1 MPGRLEAGLLLGNDV
16 KGLLLMTH
24 GYGARR
30 VGQKNGFFLGAS
42 VEGAESHLKE
52 RSGVE
57 RGAEGIDLLEEEAS
71 ANSVPAAAV

>member
-1 MPGRLEAGLLLGNDV
+1 MNTRKENAGSSQSDGLMLGNDV

-30 VGQKNGFFLGAS
+30 VGQKRFLGAS

-52 RSGVE
+52 RKERSGVE
-57 RGAEGIDLLEEEAS
+57 RGAD
-71 ANSVPAAAV
+71 V